1 LFSKDTFPCRYLLP
15 TFVLLVN
22 IMVISGGV
30 IKCVLYSFLFH
41 FNFNYFI
48 LSLWHF
54 FFTWEYTDYSLL
66 YISPSR

>member
-1 LFSKDTFPCRYLLP
+1 
-15 TFVLLVN
+15 
-22 IMVISGGV
+22 MVISGGV
-30 IKCVLYSFLFH
+30 IKCVLFSLLFH

-54 FFTWEYTDYSLL
+54 FSWEYTDYSLL